1 MIYNDEFNRKVIFNS
16 KNLNYLD
23 KGGCAKVFTINE
35 TDKILKKYFK
45 STPTD
50 LRISKDIF
58 NLIRLIDSRNLMKV
72 FDIFTS
78 CDFNIFKDTNS
89 HKIIGYTAKYYKS
102 DDINPLLLDKEYLIE
117 NFRNLEKLIDIFND
131 LNILAKD
138 LKEEN
143 VVFTKDNIVI
153 IDPDLFS
160 KPDKNKDFI
169 KKFNSCELFSLL
181 INIIVK
187 YSGNTKYF
195 RNSLMDELID
205 RYSFND
211 NISDIL
217 YKKLKYVKKPIDY
230 FKK

>member
-35 TDKILKKYFK
+35 TDKIFKKYFK

-50 LRISKDIF
+50 LRISKEIF

-131 LNILAKD
+131 LNILTKD

-205 RYSFND
+205 KYSFND